1 MSTLRPSRFQFRL
14 SSRHLRA
21 GAVVACAAALS
32 ACYVVPIDP
41 HTGRPLRSAD
51 PVAVVPAG
59 VQPMPPMPAVMQARL
74 YPMNEVAQQAGMLVA
89 QVHDGL
95 NNRGTFALQ
104 YRGAPM
110 QGESTRVD
118 ANYTGFGRI
127 HQQVLGGWGR
137 DTGGRR
143 GIANAYSSSGMHAAC
158 EYQLTGP
165 DNGTG
170 ACLFSDGAKYQMHF
184 GQ

>member
-1 MSTLRPSRFQFRL
+1 
-14 SSRHLRA
+14 
-21 GAVVACAAALS
+21 
-32 ACYVVPIDP
+32 
-41 HTGRPLRSAD
+41 
-51 PVAVVPAG
+51 
-59 VQPMPPMPAVMQARL
+59 MPPTPAVMQARL

-104 YRGAPM
+104 YRGAQM

-137 DTGGRR
+137 DAGGRR
-143 GIANAYSSSGMHAAC
+143 GIANAYGSNGMHAAC

-165 DNGTG
+165 AIGTG